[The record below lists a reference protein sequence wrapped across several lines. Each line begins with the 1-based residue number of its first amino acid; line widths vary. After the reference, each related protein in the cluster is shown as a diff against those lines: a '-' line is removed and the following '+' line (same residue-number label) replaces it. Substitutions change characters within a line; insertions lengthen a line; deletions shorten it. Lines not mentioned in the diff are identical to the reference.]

1 MAPLM
6 FILGL
11 MLTIAGC
18 ELSEGGLD
26 CKVAVDYG
34 PIGLGIAT
42 NQRNPPA
49 PPPPPP
55 SPPKETATVTRI
67 RVHGRLQEAKKLVK
81 RVLPEYPKSACE
93 EGVAGTVHLLVT
105 IAKNGSIREAK
116 VVEGHPRLSRAA
128 ELAIKQWRYRST
140 LVNGNPVDVITS
152 IYVRFLIS
160 PRHPGR

>member
-67 RVHGRLQEAKKLVK
+67 RVHGRLQEAEKLVK
-81 RVLPEYPKSACE
+81 RVLPEYPASGYRPGASKRKSTSVQICRLEPGAS
-93 EGVAGTVHLLVT
+93 TV
-105 IAKNGSIREAK
+105 
-116 VVEGHPRLSRAA
+116 SR
-128 ELAIKQWRYRST
+128 I
-140 LVNGNPVDVITS
+140 VITLLLAAALRVQLDKNEAPS
-152 IYVRFLIS
+152 G
-160 PRHPGR
+160 GRKIKGIRNKDF